1 MTKLHIKTGDTV
13 TVIAGKDKGKSGKVI
28 QAFPKLRRVVVQG
41 VNASKRHLKTRQAD
55 QKGQIVEFFM
65 PIDASNLMVAE
76 GGAVVEAKPKKEKA
90 TKVKAA
96 PKTNA

>member
-13 TVIAGKDKGKSGKVI
+13 TVIAGKDTGKSGKVI
-28 QAFPKLRRVVVQG
+28 QSFPKLRRVVVQG

-65 PIDASNLMVAE
+65 PIDASNLKLTEGVVA
-76 GGAVVEAKPKKEKA
+76 EAKPKKAKA

-96 PKTNA
+96 AKTNA